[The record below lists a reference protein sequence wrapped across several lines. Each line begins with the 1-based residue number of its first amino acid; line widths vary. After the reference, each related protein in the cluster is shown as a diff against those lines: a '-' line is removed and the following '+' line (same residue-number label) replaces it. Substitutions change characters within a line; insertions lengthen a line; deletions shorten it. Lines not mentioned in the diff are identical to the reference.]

1 MNVGHL
7 IDPAVDAVPDRTALV
22 AEEESTSYRGLES
35 LVRRAASALVSAGVG
50 PGDTVAL
57 VDLAGALPVATI
69 LAAARLGAATAQ
81 MNAYL
86 TPGELR
92 QLVALVGA
100 RVGVAGAAFTE
111 RLAEAVDGP
120 VLGWTDIAGA
130 DESTRPAV
138 GEREDTALVLFTSG
152 TTGLPKPVRISH
164 GVVSDRLAYWTRP
177 VDPAADQVV
186 DMMSAPIFHI
196 GGTLGLFVSL
206 HQGKQLVL
214 LPKFDAGTW
223 LELVERHRVTQTF
236 VVPTMLVRILDHPRF
251 VDTDLGSLR
260 SLSYGAAPASA
271 DLVRRALAELPG
283 VEFANTFG
291 QTETLGAY
299 ASLTPEDHRRG
310 DRFGSVGRPLAGVEL
325 RIVDPASGAPVD
337 RGEPGEFWVRAAENT
352 TDDWL
357 ATGDTGWQD
366 ARFHLDSLSFRP
378 WGFRSLQISREGLA
392 AGSLGIS
399 SASGIFPDGLLFDIP
414 GSDSAPPPKLLAE
427 CFEPDQTT
435 LDVYLSVPQY
445 RERGL
450 NVATT
455 GRQGSARYRAEIE
468 LFRDENTGLSEK
480 PVQIARKNLRLLAE
494 GESLDGFSSLRVAR
508 VLRTAAG
515 TFQADPRFVPPL
527 LNFHA
532 SDYLAGIARQ
542 LVEILTARSGAI
554 AGLRRQKNQSLAD
567 FTAADIANFWLLYT
581 VNSALPAV
589 PPPVRNARRT
599 SGGTVLRHA
608 VAGRFADH
616 LLGQGASSRPARLR
630 PRQPGRLLLRTR

>member
-7 IDPAVDAVPDRTALV
+7 IDPPVDAVPDRPALV
-22 AEEESTSYRGLES
+22 TGDGSTSYRELES
-35 LVRRAASALVSAGVG
+35 LVRRAASALDGAGVG

-57 VDLAGALPVATI
+57 VDLAGPLAVAAI

-100 RVGVAGAAFTE
+100 RVGVAGADFSA
-111 RLAEAVDGP
+111 RLGEAVDGP
-120 VLGWTDIAGA
+120 VLGWTDVIAA
-130 DESTRPAV
+130 DARDRPPV

-152 TTGLPKPVRISH
+152 TTGLPKPVWISH

-177 VDPAADQVV
+177 VDHAADQVV

-251 VDTDLGSLR
+251 PATDLGSLR

-271 DLVRRALAELPG
+271 DLVRRAMAELPG
-283 VEFANTFG
+283 VDFANTFG

-299 ASLTPEDHRRG
+299 ASLTPDDHRRG

-325 RIVDPASGAPVD
+325 RIVDPASGEPVPP
-337 RGEPGEFWVRAAENT
+337 GQPGEFRVRAAQNT

-366 ARFHLDSLSFRP
+366 DEGYLFLSGRLSDVINRGGEKLGP
-378 WGFRSLQISREGLA
+378 AEVEDALRAHPAVREVAVIGVPDPE
-392 AGSLGIS
+392 LGERVGAVVVVEGTVS
-399 SASGIFPDGLLFDIP
+399 V
-414 GSDSAPPPKLLAE
+414 AE
-427 CFEPDQTT
+427 
-435 LDVYLSVPQY
+435 
-445 RERGL
+445 
-450 NVATT
+450 
-455 GRQGSARYRAEIE
+455 
-468 LFRDENTGLSEK
+468 
-480 PVQIARKNLRLLAE
+480 
-494 GESLDGFSSLRVAR
+494 
-508 VLRTAAG
+508 
-515 TFQADPRFVPPL
+515 
-527 LNFHA
+527 
-532 SDYLAGIARQ
+532 
-542 LVEILTARSGAI
+542 LTAHCASRLASYKVPDHIGFADELPVTVLGKVDRRSG
-554 AGLRRQKNQSLAD
+554 G
-567 FTAADIANFWLLYT
+567 
-581 VNSALPAV
+581 
-589 PPPVRNARRT
+589 
-599 SGGTVLRHA
+599 
-608 VAGRFADH
+608 
-616 LLGQGASSRPARLR
+616 
-630 PRQPGRLLLRTR
+630 